1 MELELA
7 DEDEPI
13 LYKIAASFYHLKP
26 EQASERVTKSL
37 EALDADIEGL
47 ETEASKCRETMDEL
61 KAALYAKFGSRQCP
75 RAHVRLYADADHC
88 LCLPLSQ

>member
-7 DEDEPI
+7 DEDVPI

-37 EALDADIEGL
+37 EALDSDIEDL
-47 ETEASKCRETMDEL
+47 ETEADKCKETMDEL
-61 KAALYAKFGSRQCP
+61 KAALYAKFGSKQLIHQH
-75 RAHVRLYADADHC
+75 A
-88 LCLPLSQ
+88 PL